1 MRRRISIRGCVRPSV
16 RPWVRPWVR
25 GYVSIREKRRLGASY
40 VGYPTLFMLVLVVN
54 VVVIPVFDLV
64 IVVALTEFMKRIAV
78 GMDDVNETGIRRFQ
92 SAK

>member
-1 MRRRISIRGCVRPSV
+1 
-16 RPWVRPWVR
+16 
-25 GYVSIREKRRLGASY
+25 
-40 VGYPTLFMLVLVVN
+40 MLVLVVN

>member
-1 MRRRISIRGCVRPSV
+1 MRKTSC
-16 RPWVRPWVR
+16 
-25 GYVSIREKRRLGASY
+25 
-40 VGYPTLFMLVLVVN
+40 FFFVVVIVVEVVFLCWFWWLN

-64 IVVALTEFMKRIAV
+64 IVVARTEFMKRIAV